1 MVRREL
7 LLNSVHDLVGAKNK
21 LALKNLFGPGTLLM
35 VRGSTVYVVRGEKV
49 RISLRA
55 PDKDHCTQEIP
66 VFVEPENGTRIAAYL
81 DSFTLLIKSQPQN
94 ITCDS
99 KYEITKKNVVVKTTT
114 TIIIRRRALI
124 TIFPVTESLRAEW
137 EFFGL
142 RLCSDPGEAR
152 VYTCTDP
159 SPPLRLPAFNQQP
172 PPPPPMSHLSELEAR
187 LINTLQ
193 YARHRYAIL
202 TSLSVDSAT
211 SSVVNERLFNRFHI
225 GMANPFS
232 GLTVS
237 SLTDSI
243 GAAVNPLYSYL
254 NPGIIGCLV
263 LMGLFTGTCLIIRV
277 VLRLCYS
284 IRQEG
289 FTRGVI
295 RGFFWD
301 LMISATMP
309 MAWVVERA
317 ELKEYLQKL
326 GWIPPEPDE
335 KPQLQ
340 LERRPDGDG
349 SQVTGKKEVRTC
361 QLRANHED
369 GYEGDVSQNGDLT
382 EILAKKGGPVA
393 ELTEEI
399 DQVYWDSMVNA
410 SQRIRDQ
417 DKKIKDQ
424 DRKILAQDKYL
435 SQMAEEFK
443 RLKDEREP
451 NSDLLV

>member
-94 ITCDS
+94 ITCD
-99 KYEITKKNVVVKTTT
+99 K
-114 TIIIRRRALI
+114 
-124 TIFPVTESLRAEW
+124 SLRAEW

-172 PPPPPMSHLSELEAR
+172 PPPPPMSHLSGLEAR

-243 GAAVNPLYSYL
+243 GAAVNPLYTYL

-263 LMGLFTGTCLIIRV
+263 LMGLFTGICLIIRV

-309 MAWVVERA
+309 LAWVIERA

-326 GWIPPEPDE
+326 GWIPPEPDG

-340 LERRPDGDG
+340 LEKRPDGDG
-349 SQVTGKKEVRTC
+349 SQVTEKEGAKIR

-369 GYEGDVSQNGDLT
+369 GYEGNVSQSGDLT

-393 ELTEEI
+393 ELTGEI

-435 SQMAEEFK
+435 AQMAEEFK

>member
-1 MVRREL
+1 MV
-7 LLNSVHDLVGAKNK
+7 
-21 LALKNLFGPGTLLM
+21 
-35 VRGSTVYVVRGEKV
+35 
-49 RISLRA
+49 I
-55 PDKDHCTQEIP
+55 
-66 VFVEPENGTRIAAYL
+66 
-81 DSFTLLIKSQPQN
+81 
-94 ITCDS
+94 
-99 KYEITKKNVVVKTTT
+99 TTT
-114 TIIIRRRALI
+114 TTL
-124 TIFPVTESLRAEW
+124 TVTTLTTLFPVTESLRAEW
-137 EFFGL
+137 EFYGL
-142 RLCSDPGEAR
+142 PLCSDPGEAR

-159 SPPLRLPAFNQQP
+159 SPQLSLPEFNQQP
-172 PPPPPMSHLSELEAR
+172 PPPPLSHLAGLEAR

-202 TSLSVDSAT
+202 TSLSVDAMA
-211 SSVVNERLFNRFHI
+211 SSVVNERLYNRFHI
-225 GMANPFS
+225 GTANPFS

-289 FTRGVI
+289 FSRGII
-295 RGFFWD
+295 RGFLWD

-309 MAWVVERA
+309 MAWVIEKA
-317 ELKEYLQKL
+317 EIKEHLQKL
-326 GWIPPEPDE
+326 GWIPPEPE
-335 KPQLQ
+335 GNSQLQ
-340 LERRPDGDG
+340 LEKRPDGDG
-349 SQVTGKKEVRTC
+349 ETKARR
-361 QLRANHED
+361 LRANHGD
-369 GYEGDVSQNGDLT
+369 NYEGDVSQTAGPNQVLT
-382 EILAKKGGPVA
+382 QKDGPVA
-393 ELTEEI
+393 ELNEEI

-435 SQMAEEFK
+435 AQMAGEVQ
-443 RLKDEREP
+443 RIRDEREP